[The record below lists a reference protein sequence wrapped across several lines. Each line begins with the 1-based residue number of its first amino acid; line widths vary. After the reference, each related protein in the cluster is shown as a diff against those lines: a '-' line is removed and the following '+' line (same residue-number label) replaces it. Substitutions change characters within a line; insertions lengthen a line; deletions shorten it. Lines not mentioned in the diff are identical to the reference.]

1 MTGVQTCALPIYLMR
16 ERQTGESVWK
26 VVEKEASVGEQLP
39 DICRIAY
46 LKYYSEHDLES
57 ASEELLKRFLRE
69 LCEKQAVFQFYLKYP
84 RPWLQEVMLYD
95 KSIIEYRAKKGSQV
109 VIEYKIRKA
118 KDQEDEQP
126 YQKEIMPAVYEDIHV
141 RTFILYSDEILEY
154 YFKELKMDG
163 STAVSEKHV
172 LRLDG
177 EIPAVGTYGRLD
189 DMSELT
195 KEALKQAMNEYSR
208 EKELSQELFMLY

>member
-1 MTGVQTCALPIYLMR
+1 
-16 ERQTGESVWK
+16 
-26 VVEKEASVGEQLP
+26 
-39 DICRIAY
+39 
-46 LKYYSEHDLES
+46 
-57 ASEELLKRFLRE
+57 
-69 LCEKQAVFQFYLKYP
+69 
-84 RPWLQEVMLYD
+84 
-95 KSIIEYRAKKGSQV
+95 
-109 VIEYKIRKA
+109 
-118 KDQEDEQP
+118 DEQP